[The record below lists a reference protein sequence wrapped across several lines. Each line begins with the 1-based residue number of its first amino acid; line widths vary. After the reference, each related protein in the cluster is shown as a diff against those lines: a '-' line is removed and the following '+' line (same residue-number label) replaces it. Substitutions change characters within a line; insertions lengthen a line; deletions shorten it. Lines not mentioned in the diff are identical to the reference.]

1 MTNSKNKQSSFFS
14 IKEIA
19 YLSMLTAACVVGRML
34 FQFIPNVQPMTVIF
48 LLITFYL
55 GLSRGLVVTLLSIL
69 ITNMYM
75 GMGVWTIS
83 QLISYTIVLFIFYL
97 LCKFPFFKKSF
108 WLKGAYCIL
117 SGMLYGFIISV
128 ISVKIY
134 GITAFL
140 PYYLSGISFD
150 CLHSLGN
157 GGFYIILAPIFA
169 KLFPSMTEKKGND
182 VLL

>member
-1 MTNSKNKQSSFFS
+1 MRNSKNTRKNFFS

-19 YLSMLTAACVVGRML
+19 YLSMLTAACVVGRTL

-55 GLSRGLVVTLLSIL
+55 GLSRGLVVALLSIL

-83 QLISYTIVLFIFYL
+83 QLISYTVVLLVFYL
-97 LCKFPFFKKSF
+97 LCKISLFRRNF
-108 WLKGAYCIL
+108 WLKGLYCVFAGL
-117 SGMLYGFIISV
+117 LYGFIISI
-128 ISVKIY
+128 ISVKVY

-140 PYYLSGISFD
+140 PYYLSGIYFD
-150 CLHSLGN
+150 LMHGLGN
-157 GGFYIILAPIFA
+157 GGFYLVLAPIFA
-169 KLFPSMTEKKGND
+169 KLLPSTTEKR
-182 VLL
+182 